1 MKKLLTILWI
11 IILGGTA
18 FIVINKF
25 KPKAELPQ
33 KTEEVTEVEETIDNS
48 DSTKI
53 PRTQV
58 SKTIND
64 YLKLAD
70 EYLENGYADKAIDNY
85 IQALELDPDSVNTL
99 VLLGE
104 AYLKNNQPDKAKEVF
119 TSASNLNKG
128 STDIKIYIARSELAA
143 REIEKAKTIIWSLD
157 ENNIRVK
164 YYKAIILILYK
175 KPDEA
180 KKLFEEITKSESVK
194 SDPKI
199 EENTKKFLDAYTT
212 FSYYKESDQ
221 VFLELLLAKAL
232 IDVQEYQTAI
242 PLLFSI
248 LNTKNNYRDAW
259 IVLGYSYL
267 SINKPNDAIDAL
279 MQAKDLTSDKPETLF
294 FLGLAYFAKNDIDKA
309 IYYIDKADKYGYEP
323 KDQVNLK
330 LGDLYSLKADFK
342 KAKEYYKEAYEAG
355 KNNSISKI
363 AARRYNKL
371 TEKELQNY
379 QVNISAP

>member
-1 MKKLLTILWI
+1 M
-11 IILGGTA
+11 GGTA
-18 FIVINKF
+18 FIVIDKF

-33 KTEEVTEVEETIDNS
+33 KTEEVAEVTNVDETIDNS

-53 PRTQV
+53 PRAET

-70 EYLENGYADKAIDNY
+70 GYLENGYADKAIDNY
-85 IQALELDPDSVNTL
+85 IRALELDPDSVNTL

-119 TSASNLNKG
+119 TSASNLNKN
-128 STDIKIYIARSELAA
+128 STDIKIYIAKTFLAA
-143 REIEKAKTIIWSLD
+143 REIEKAKDIIWSLD

-175 KPDEA
+175 ELDNA
-180 KKLFEEITKSESVK
+180 KKIFEEIAKNDTLKSA
-194 SDPKI
+194 PKI

-259 IVLGYSYL
+259 IVLGYAYL
-267 SINKPNDAIDAL
+267 NINKPNDAIDAL

-309 IYYIDKADKYGYEP
+309 IYYIAQADKYGYEP
-323 KDQVNLK
+323 KDQINLK

-379 QVNISAP
+379 QVNVSAPL